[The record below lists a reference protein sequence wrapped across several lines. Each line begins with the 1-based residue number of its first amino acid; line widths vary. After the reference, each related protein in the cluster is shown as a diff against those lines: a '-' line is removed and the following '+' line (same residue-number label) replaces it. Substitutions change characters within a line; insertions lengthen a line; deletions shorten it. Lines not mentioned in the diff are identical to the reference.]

1 VTGGVIVDD
10 NTDIITAC
18 TGTTPPKD
26 FRASTSV
33 WIQESDE
40 HELRF
45 GGASSGSRHRERFV
59 DPNNDN
65 PLG

>member
-45 GGASSGSRHRERFV
+45 
-59 DPNNDN
+59 
-65 PLG
+65 